1 MKGCSKLIL
10 DRINDNKRK
19 QIEEDKKRMPLDQLK
34 KMIED
39 TSCTRAF
46 SKALKL
52 EDKISIIAEVKQASP
67 SKGIIKKDFEPID
80 IAAAYDKSDVQAI
93 SVLTETDFFL
103 GDKVYIPLVK
113 ENTNKPVLRKDF
125 IVDEYQVYEAK
136 VLGADAILLIA
147 ASLKDDELVLFM
159 NTAESLGIEVLL
171 EVHDEEELKRA
182 LRTDAKIIGINN
194 RDLKT
199 FVTDIKTTQRLIGSI
214 PKDRIVI
221 SESGIEKK
229 EDLDYL
235 KGLGV
240 DGVLIGETF
249 MRADSIEDKVKEIRG
264 IK

>member
-1 MKGCSKLIL
+1 VKGCIKLIL
-10 DRINDNKRK
+10 DRINDHKRK
-19 QIEEDKKRMPLDQLK
+19 QVAEDKKRIPLEQLK
-34 KMIED
+34 EMIED
-39 TSCTRAF
+39 TGKRKAF
-46 SKALKL
+46 SKAIKTGG
-52 EDKISIIAEVKQASP
+52 KISIIAEVKQASP
-67 SKGIIKKDFEPID
+67 SKGIIKKDFDPLD

-125 IVDEYQVYEAK
+125 IIDEYQVYEAK
-136 VLGADAILLIA
+136 ALGADAILLIA
-147 ASLKDDELVLFM
+147 ASLTDDELVLLM

-171 EVHDEEELKRA
+171 EVHDAEELERA
-182 LRTDAKIIGINN
+182 LRTDAEIIGINN

-199 FVTDIKTTQRLIGSI
+199 FVTDIKTTERLIGMI

-221 SESGIEKK
+221 SESGIETK

-249 MRADSIEDKVKEIRG
+249 MRADSIEEKVKEIRG
-264 IK
+264 IE